1 MFVIKYRTFC
11 WWLLS
16 DQGSESGSQ
25 GGEVRWS
32 LHSYCNTLAVF
43 SLQCVHRDLACR
55 NVLLGKNY
63 IPMVSDFGLARDI
76 YESGAYETTSGVWQC
91 FIFFFNFYFF
101 YKWMQNLGITEW
113 QAQSRRCRILRGL
126 FSRAQMS
133 LVVLQLACKEG
144 VFCNASDNAI
154 RRTNFLSQSWTLKLT
169 ESWRE

>member
-16 DQGSESGSQ
+16 DEGSESGSQ
-25 GGEVRWS
+25 GGKCAEACIPTVIHLLFLFAVCASWFGVPECPIRKELYSYGVGLWTCSWYLRKWS
-32 LHSYCNTLAVF
+32 IRDYIRGMTVF
-43 SLQCVHRDLACR
+43 H
-55 NVLLGKNY
+55 
-63 IPMVSDFGLARDI
+63 
-76 YESGAYETTSGVWQC
+76 
-91 FIFFFNFYFF
+91 FFFNFYFF

-126 FSRAQMS
+126 FSWAQMS

-154 RRTNFLSQSWTLKLT
+154 RRTNFLPQSWTLKLT